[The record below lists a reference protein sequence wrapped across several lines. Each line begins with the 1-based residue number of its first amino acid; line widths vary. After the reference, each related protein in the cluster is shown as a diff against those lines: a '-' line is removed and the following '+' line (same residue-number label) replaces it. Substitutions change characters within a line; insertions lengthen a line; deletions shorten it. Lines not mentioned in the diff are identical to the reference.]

1 MSGKNVVERDG
12 DGNVIKEMR
21 YDDKGELIFTHENEW
36 KDGRIVRKTS
46 YDGRGNKTASFE
58 YAYDERGNNTEGTW
72 FVFNDGTLMKA
83 AFVYDGE
90 NRVIEKTHFGA
101 GSIAANKTFNS
112 YDEEGRL
119 AVSKYFEVWP
129 DSMPVYTVN
138 EYGEDGLLLESRT
151 EDENRNLLH
160 CERYTYNSFGKISE
174 YTSYDAKGK
183 AIYSYRYYFDEE
195 GNRTRSERY
204 DGEGNLVS
212 TGR

>member
-1 MSGKNVVERDG
+1 METN
-12 DGNVIKEMR
+12 I
-21 YDDKGELIFTHENEW
+21 GEAATGLYRN
-36 KDGRIVRKTS
+36 R
-46 YDGRGNKTASFE
+46 E
-58 YAYDERGNNTEGTW
+58 YAKALPYFIW
-72 FVFNDGTLMKA
+72 LDG
-83 AFVYDGE
+83 
-90 NRVIEKTHFGA
+90 
-101 GSIAANKTFNS
+101 
-112 YDEEGRL
+112 EGRL

-151 EDENRNLLH
+151 EDENRDLLH

-174 YTSYDAKGK
+174 YTSYDANGK
-183 AIYSYRYYFDEE
+183 ALYSYRYYFDEE